1 MQKFFLSLK
10 EARVE
15 PTCPNTYYGCFYLG
29 PFETGQGLTVAN
41 ALRRTLLSQISGVSI
56 TGIKIHKIVQEYSSL
71 DGVRESVLDILLN
84 LKEVVLTR
92 LTNKPLL
99 RTQFG
104 YLQARGPGIVRA
116 SDLKLPSTIRCVDP
130 DQYIATLNENGTLVL
145 KLKIDE
151 GINFLNSNDVNR
163 TKINQKLRDRSDSR
177 GATGNFLTIDAVF
190 TPIKKV
196 NYTIESYGAESIEKA
211 NQIVI
216 FEIWTNGGI
225 LPKEAIC
232 QALNYLR
239 TLFTHLGEIQI
250 LDSLLTTYSLLENE
264 DFQKTIEKFE
274 LKV

>member
-1 MQKFFLSLK
+1 M
-10 EARVE
+10 
-15 PTCPNTYYGCFYLG
+15 
-29 PFETGQGLTVAN
+29 
-41 ALRRTLLSQISGVSI
+41 
-56 TGIKIHKIVQEYSSL
+56 
-71 DGVRESVLDILLN
+71 
-84 LKEVVLTR
+84 
-92 LTNKPLL
+92 
-99 RTQFG
+99 
-104 YLQARGPGIVRA
+104 
-116 SDLKLPSTIRCVDP
+116 
-130 DQYIATLNENGTLVL
+130 
-145 KLKIDE
+145 
-151 GINFLNSNDVNR
+151 
-163 TKINQKLRDRSDSR
+163 
-177 GATGNFLTIDAVF
+177 
-190 TPIKKV
+190 